1 MSPLSNEHFA
11 IPKGST
17 VLVTGVNGLI
27 GSHVANEFL
36 ERGYNVHGTVRD
48 LSKSAWIQDLFV
60 KQYGQDKFTL
70 FPVIDLTLPDAFEEA
85 IKGVAAVVHIAS
97 PLDWGT
103 STDSLIIAAVAGA
116 TNALRAS
123 NKQPSV
129 QRFIFTSSS
138 VAAVLPRP
146 EVEGIVV
153 TEDTW
158 NDEAVMAAHDSPSL
172 AQWYVAYAATKTEA
186 ERAVWDFFH
195 KDQSRRSDL
204 VVNTV
209 LPSTNFGKSIDPVN
223 QGHPSTSSFIQS
235 LWNGTDLERLKNI
248 PPQYFVD
255 VQDTAKLHVAGTIF
269 SDVQGERIFAWAEPW
284 NFDTILAVLR
294 RQNPDKSFVA
304 DFQCSRDLAD
314 VGKPRSRSVQ
324 LLDALGKSTFTSLEA
339 SIRLNSQ
346 DLA

>member
-1 MSPLSNEHFA
+1 MSPLRNEHFA

-17 VLVTGVNGLI
+17 VLVTGVNGLT

-48 LSKSAWIQDLFV
+48 LSKSAWIQDLLV

-85 IKGVAAVVHIAS
+85 IKGVAAVVHVAS

-158 NDEAVMAAHDSPSL
+158 NDEAVMAAHDSPSP
-172 AQWYVAYAATKTEA
+172 AQWYVAYAASKTEA
-186 ERAVWDFFH
+186 ERTVWDFFH

-209 LPSTNFGKSIDPVN
+209 LPSTNFGKCIDPVN

-248 PPQYFVD
+248 PPRMSMPSLFDSRANITNSLVKSTLLMYRIPRSFTLREQYS
-255 VQDTAKLHVAGTIF
+255 LM
-269 SDVQGERIFAWAEPW
+269 SR
-284 NFDTILAVLR
+284 R
-294 RQNPDKSFVA
+294 RQNPDKAFVA

>member
-1 MSPLSNEHFA
+1 MFMEQ
-11 IPKGST
+11 
-17 VLVTGVNGLI
+17 
-27 GSHVANEFL
+27 
-36 ERGYNVHGTVRD
+36 VRD

-85 IKGVAAVVHIAS
+85 IKGVAAVVHVAS

-103 STDSLIIAAVAGA
+103 STDSLIIAA
-116 TNALRAS
+116 
-123 NKQPSV
+123 PSV

-158 NDEAVMAAHDSPSL
+158 NDEAVMAAHDSPSP
-172 AQWYVAYAATKTEA
+172 AQWYVAYAASKTEA
-186 ERAVWDFFH
+186 ERAVWGFFH

-269 SDVQGERIFAWAEPW
+269 SDVQGE
-284 NFDTILAVLR
+284 
-294 RQNPDKSFVA
+294 S
-304 DFQCSRDLAD
+304 
-314 VGKPRSRSVQ
+314 G
-324 LLDALGKSTFTSLEA
+324 
-339 SIRLNSQ
+339 
-346 DLA
+346 

>member
-85 IKGVAAVVHIAS
+85 IKGVAAV
-97 PLDWGT
+97 
-103 STDSLIIAAVAGA
+103 AGA

-158 NDEAVMAAHDSPSL
+158 NDEAVMAAHDSPSP
-172 AQWYVAYAATKTEA
+172 AQWYVAYAASKTEA

>member
-85 IKGVAAVVHIAS
+85 IKGVAAVVHVAS

-146 EVEGIVV
+146 KVEGIVV

-158 NDEAVMAAHDSPSL
+158 NDEAVMAAHDSPSP
-172 AQWYVAYAATKTEA
+172 AQWYVAYAASKTEA

-204 VVNTV
+204 VVNT
-209 LPSTNFGKSIDPVN
+209 
-223 QGHPSTSSFIQS
+223 
-235 LWNGTDLERLKNI
+235 E
-248 PPQYFVD
+248 YFVN

-294 RQNPDKSFVA
+294 RQNPDKAFVA

-314 VGKPRSRSVQ
+314 VGKSRSRSVQ
-324 LLDALGKSTFTSLEA
+324 LLDALGKSTFTSLKA